1 MTHTWTV
8 PVDTKPPRRSAAD
21 HWRVGR
27 YLLASVLF
35 PASASRSLTGSSNG
49 ISFFFLVIEH
59 PGWNLDVPWLGWCRS
74 VCSVWIGKP
83 AASFYCSYSRLPSF
97 CLKSAARIISRVARE
112 SRLTS
117 VMYVSLR
124 GLTKKS
130 AFPWGRI
137 SEMFVVK
144 SMPSFESLKKKIFFK
159 LINLIMMI

>member
-1 MTHTWTV
+1 MVISLFSIALNDTYLNCPRWHQTTSAVCSWPLASREV
-8 PVDTKPPRRSAAD
+8 PVSKRFIPGQ
-21 HWRVGR
+21 RVKIFDR
-27 YLLASVLF
+27 FSQW
-35 PASASRSLTGSSNG
+35 NQH
-49 ISFFFLVIEH
+49 FFLVIEH

-130 AFPWGRI
+130 EFPWGRI

-144 SMPSFESLKKKIFFK
+144 SMPSFESLKKKF
-159 LINLIMMI
+159 